1 MFIGHN
7 ALAFA
12 AKRVAPKTSLGI
24 LTAAVMLVD
33 LIWPI
38 LLLLGIEH
46 VRIEPGAT
54 KFTPLD
60 FYDYPWTHS
69 LLMGIVWGI
78 AFGLIYWAI
87 TRYGR
92 GAIIVALGVVSHWI
106 LDLIV
111 HRPDLPLWPNGPKFG
126 FGLWNHPAATLIVE
140 SSMYIAGVWIYLAS
154 TKSRDKIGSISFW
167 SFVVLVYA
175 IYLSTAFGPPPPN
188 ARVVAF
194 MGLSAWL
201 LPFWAAW
208 FDRHR
213 EAMV

>member
-154 TKSRDKIGSISFW
+154 TKSREIGSISFW

>member
-38 LLLLGIEH
+38 FLLLGIEH
-46 VRIEPGAT
+46 MRIEPGAT

-60 FYDYPWTHS
+60 LYDYPWTHS
-69 LLMGIVWGI
+69 LLMGMVWGI
-78 AFGLIYWAI
+78 AFGLLYWAI

-92 GAIIVALGVVSHWI
+92 GAIIVALCVVSHWI

-126 FGLWNHPAATLIVE
+126 FGLWNSPAATLIIE
-140 SSMYIAGVWIYLAS
+140 SSMYIAGVWIYLAGS
-154 TKSRDKIGSISFW
+154 KPRDRIGSIGFW
-167 SFVVLVYA
+167 SFVVLLYA

-188 ARVVAF
+188 VRVVAF
-194 MGLSAWL
+194 MGLSGWL

-213 EAMV
+213 EAIV

>member
-38 LLLLGIEH
+38 FLLLGIEH
-46 VRIEPGAT
+46 MRIEPGAT

-60 FYDYPWTHS
+60 LYDYPWTHS
-69 LLMGIVWGI
+69 LLMGMVWGI
-78 AFGLIYWAI
+78 AFGLLYWAI

-92 GAIIVALGVVSHWI
+92 GAIIVALCVVSHWI

-126 FGLWNHPAATLIVE
+126 FGLWNSPAATLIIE
-140 SSMYIAGVWIYLAS
+140 SSMYIAGVWIYLAG
-154 TKSRDKIGSISFW
+154 TKSRDRIGSIGFW
-167 SFVVLVYA
+167 SFVVLLYA

-188 ARVVAF
+188 VRVVAF
-194 MGLSAWL
+194 MGLSGWL

-213 EAMV
+213 EAIV

>member
-38 LLLLGIEH
+38 FLLLGIEH
-46 VRIEPGAT
+46 VRVEPRAT

-60 FYDYPWTHS
+60 FYDYSWTHS
-69 LLMGIVWGI
+69 LLMGIVLGI

-92 GAIIVALGVVSHWI
+92 GAII
-106 LDLIV
+106 
-111 HRPDLPLWPNGPKFG
+111 
-126 FGLWNHPAATLIVE
+126 E
-140 SSMYIAGVWIYLAS
+140 SSMYIGGAWIYLAS
-154 TKSRDKIGSISFW
+154 TKSRDKIGSIGFW

-188 ARVVAF
+188 AGVVAL

-201 LPFWAAW
+201 LPLWAAW
-208 FDRHR
+208 FDSHR
-213 EAMV
+213 EAMA